1 VSAEARP
8 ANVHALPDA
17 GAGEGVPLQ
26 PLPDAAAAD
35 RDRARALSD
44 GAPDQDLVPE
54 PTHEAEEGVAR
65 RQGDQRAGA
74 SGTRRAGAT
83 QAAATAAARKGGQA
97 ARRATAPGHQ
107 DGHGQGS
114 DGRRADQGR
123 RQGVLSSAC
132 VSSQEHA
139 RTAPAIS
146 YPPLFLVVT
155 DVFVDMLSTATII
168 DSSHRSMQTNED
180 DSPAIAAFSTYVRA
194 EHCDCRDRTLP
205 FIIYMK
211 NTYRQR
217 QVI

>member
-1 VSAEARP
+1 VCVCVYILGMHHAAQSRKSSNLTRALLWCVRRSERVSAEARP

-54 PTHEAEEGVAR
+54 PTHEAEEGTAC

-123 RQGVLSSAC
+123 RQGVLSAFR
-132 VSSQEHA
+132 E
-139 RTAPAIS
+139 RTAIVS
-146 YPPLFLVVT
+146 TVV
-155 DVFVDMLSTATII
+155 F
-168 DSSHRSMQTNED
+168 
-180 DSPAIAAFSTYVRA
+180 
-194 EHCDCRDRTLP
+194 
-205 FIIYMK
+205 
-211 NTYRQR
+211 
-217 QVI
+217 